1 MKKRYLSIELQA
13 LSIGVTRQ
21 SKKRVWLETKM
32 TVKYSTGETD
42 IKRFDTG
49 KEAEDAAREIIRSSL
64 DVGK

>member
-1 MKKRYLSIELQA
+1 
-13 LSIGVTRQ
+13 
-21 SKKRVWLETKM
+21 M